1 MKITERGRI
10 KTDCISTTHML
21 GREVLNKPD
30 GFLVATVNDGFREV
44 EYVVTGLK
52 RKKTHAN
59 IDDSIMHWSLELR
72 ECGNGNVKR

>member
-1 MKITERGRI
+1 
-10 KTDCISTTHML
+10 ML
-21 GREVLNKPD
+21 ARELLSKPD
-30 GFLVATVNDGFREV
+30 GFLVATFNDGLREV
-44 EYVVTGLK
+44 EYVVSGIQ